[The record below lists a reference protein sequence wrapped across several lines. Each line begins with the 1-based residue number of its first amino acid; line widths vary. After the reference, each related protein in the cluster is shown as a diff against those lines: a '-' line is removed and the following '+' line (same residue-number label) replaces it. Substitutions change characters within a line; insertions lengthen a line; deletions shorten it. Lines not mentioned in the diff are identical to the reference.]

1 MKPALDVAETVV
13 NIAGITVAVQD
24 MESILSIILLSI
36 SILSLLIR
44 GGYLAY
50 KHFKAKKCD
59 EGIKTIVDTLDK
71 AKDTIEKY
79 KDGNKK

>member
-24 MESILSIILLSI
+24 MESILSIVLLSI
-36 SILSLLIR
+36 SILSLLVR

-50 KHFKAKKCD
+50 KYFKEKKCD
-59 EGIKTIVDTLDK
+59 EGIKTIVDTLDQT
-71 AKDTIEKY
+71 KDTIEKY
-79 KDGNKK
+79 KDGIKK